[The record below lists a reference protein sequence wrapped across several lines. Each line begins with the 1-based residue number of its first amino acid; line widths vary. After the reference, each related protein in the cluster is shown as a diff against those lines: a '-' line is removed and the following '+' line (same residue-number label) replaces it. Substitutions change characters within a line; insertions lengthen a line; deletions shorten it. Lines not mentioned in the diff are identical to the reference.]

1 MGALALGR
9 QRLPW
14 QSINFLLCD
23 LWVSAVKIFFQKA
36 KGILFPG
43 LIFLFSLGSAATG
56 WSLDT
61 PKVQTG
67 ITVTDFRGKVLRA
80 DKPVRRIVCLI
91 ESALSGL
98 YMLGEEKRVVGVFR
112 NIYAT
117 PVFFYYAAM
126 DSRIKGKQLPAPGNW
141 DFVNLESVVALK
153 PDLVIIWAHQTESI
167 AVLEERGIPVYGVFI
182 KQREDVYR
190 EIQDLGLLTG
200 RAARAQELID
210 YTQKEL
216 ARFQN
221 RVAAIPQKN
230 RPGVYYMWAQGNL
243 ETSCGQST
251 VNDLI
256 EQAGGRNVCAS
267 LPNEHVTVNLET
279 VLSWNPDLIVMWN
292 NEKKDPVDII
302 RDPQWK
308 RVKAV
313 QDQRVYEFPDIFLCD
328 LWTLKFLYAA
338 KMTAKWTHPTLFRDI
353 DLLKEKR
360 QMLRFFYGPKWPGN

>member
-1 MGALALGR
+1 M
-9 QRLPW
+9 
-14 QSINFLLCD
+14 F
-23 LWVSAVKIFFQKA
+23 
-36 KGILFPG
+36 
-43 LIFLFSLGSAATG
+43 FSLICLFWFNMATPG
-56 WSLDT
+56 WT
-61 PKVQTG
+61 AKAPEEATG

-98 YMLGEEKRVVGVFR
+98 YMLGEEKRVVGVSQ
-112 NIYAT
+112 NIYT
-117 PVFFYYAAM
+117 GNVFPYYAAM
-126 DSRIKGKQLPAPGNW
+126 DPRIKNKRLPVPGNW

-167 AVLEERGIPVYGVFI
+167 AALEQRGIPVYGVFI
-182 KQREDVYR
+182 KQQEDVYR
-190 EIQDLGLLTG
+190 EIQDLGILTG

-210 YTQKEL
+210 YTKKEL
-216 ARFQN
+216 ARFQK

-267 LPNEHVTVNLET
+267 LPNEHVTVNLEK
-279 VLSWNPDLIVMWN
+279 VLSWNPDLIVMWTN
-292 NEKKDPVDII
+292 DKKDPIDII

-308 RVKAV
+308 RIKAV
-313 QDQRVYEFPDIFLCD
+313 KDQRVHEFPEFFLCD
-328 LWTLKFLYAA
+328 LWTLKFLFAV
-338 KMTAKWTHPTLFRDI
+338 KMTAKWTHPALFKDI
-353 DLLKEKR
+353 DLSKEKK
-360 QMLRFFYGPKWPGN
+360 QMLQFFYDHKLSSV